1 MVVTD
6 LEVLQRA
13 LEWASQGHGVTL
25 ATVVKTWGSAPR
37 KAGAQMAIRNDGV
50 FVGSVSGGCVEGS
63 VIQEALDESQNSSQ
77 KPSRLLTFGVSTED
91 AWAVGLSC
99 GGEIEIW
106 IESVNVQAI
115 QSVVSKLELRQRVT
129 LRLSMNQSH
138 PMTVVEQWQG
148 TTNSKTVLQDDGT
161 AMRVYNPARR
171 LFVVGAVHIAQA
183 LIPMAKQVGYT
194 IVLID
199 PRGLFLNSERWCN
212 VPRVS
217 DFPEEYLSSVNLG
230 EQDAVVAL
238 SHNPTFDDEALYLA
252 LQANAFYVGALGSRR
267 NHAKRCIRLQE
278 RGCTEAQIDR
288 LCGPIGL
295 NIGSQTPAEIA
306 VSIVAEMIQ
315 HQYSV

>member
-1 MVVTD
+1 MVITD

-13 LEWASQGHGVTL
+13 LEWADHGQGVTL

-37 KAGAQMAIRNDGV
+37 KAGAQMAIREDGV

-63 VIQEALDESQNSSQ
+63 VIQEALDVSLSS
-77 KPSRLLTFGVSTED
+77 SRLLTFGVSTED
-91 AWAVGLSC
+91 AWTVGLSC
-99 GGEIEIW
+99 GGEIAIW
-106 IESVNVQAI
+106 IESVNVDVI
-115 QSVVSKLELRQRVT
+115 QSVVSKLELRQRTT
-129 LRLSMNQSH
+129 LRLSMNESH
-138 PMTVVEQWQG
+138 PMTVVENWQG
-148 TTNSKTVLQDDGT
+148 ATNNKTLLQDDGV

-194 IVLID
+194 MVLID
-199 PRGLFLNSERWCN
+199 PRGIFLNSERWYN

-238 SHNPTFDDEALYLA
+238 SHNPNFDDEALYLA

-278 RGCTEAQIDR
+278 RGCTDTQLDR

>member
-13 LEWASQGHGVTL
+13 LEWADHGQGVTL

-63 VIQEALDESQNSSQ
+63 VIQEALDVSLSS
-77 KPSRLLTFGVSTED
+77 SRLLTFGVSTED

-99 GGEIEIW
+99 GGEIAIW
-106 IESVNVQAI
+106 IESVNVDVI

-138 PMTVVEQWQG
+138 PMTVVENWQG
-148 TTNSKTVLQDDGT
+148 TTNGKTLLQDDGA

-194 IVLID
+194 MVVID
-199 PRGLFLNSERWCN
+199 PRGLFLNPERWGN

-278 RGCTEAQIDR
+278 RGCTDTQIDR

-315 HQYSV
+315 HQYSM

>member
-1 MVVTD
+1 
-6 LEVLQRA
+6 
-13 LEWASQGHGVTL
+13 
-25 ATVVKTWGSAPR
+25 
-37 KAGAQMAIRNDGV
+37 
-50 FVGSVSGGCVEGS
+50 
-63 VIQEALDESQNSSQ
+63 
-77 KPSRLLTFGVSTED
+77 
-91 AWAVGLSC
+91 
-99 GGEIEIW
+99 
-106 IESVNVQAI
+106 
-115 QSVVSKLELRQRVT
+115 
-129 LRLSMNQSH
+129 MNESH
-138 PMTVVEQWQG
+138 PMRVVENWQG
-148 TTNSKTVLQDDGT
+148 TTNNKTLLQDDGA

-194 IVLID
+194 MVVID
-199 PRGLFLNSERWCN
+199 PRGLFLNPERWGN

-278 RGCTEAQIDR
+278 RGCTDTQIDR

-315 HQYSV
+315 HQYSM